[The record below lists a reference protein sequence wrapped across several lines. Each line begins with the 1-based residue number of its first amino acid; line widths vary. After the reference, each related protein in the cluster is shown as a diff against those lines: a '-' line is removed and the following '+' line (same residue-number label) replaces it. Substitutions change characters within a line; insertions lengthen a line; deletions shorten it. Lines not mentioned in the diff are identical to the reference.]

1 MTIEKL
7 TVSATLDS
15 LRTIAEYVAKVANL
29 ANLEKKAMYKLRL
42 AIDELAT
49 NIINYGYS
57 EENLTGDILLESEI
71 SDEMI
76 VIKIRDYGIAFDP
89 TSKLEGESDT
99 INIPIEDRQ
108 IGGLGIFLAFDGVD
122 DFFYERIDN
131 ENINTLT
138 IYRK

>member
-15 LRTIAEYVAKVANL
+15 LRTIAEYVTKVANL

-57 EENLTGDILLESEI
+57 EENLKGDILLESEI

-89 TSKLEGESDT
+89 TSKLEAESDT

>member
-1 MTIEKL
+1 MMIEKL

-57 EENLTGDILLESEI
+57 EENLTGDILLESEV

-122 DFFYERIDN
+122 DFSYERIDN

>member
-1 MTIEKL
+1 MMIEKL

-71 SDEMI
+71 SDEVI
-76 VIKIRDYGIAFDP
+76 TIKIRDCGIAFDP
-89 TSKLEGESDT
+89 TSKLKAESDM
-99 INIPIEDRQ
+99 INTPIEDRQ

-122 DFFYERIDN
+122 DFSYERIDN

>member
-1 MTIEKL
+1 MMIEKL
-7 TVSATLDS
+7 TVSATLNS
-15 LRTIAEYVAKVANL
+15 LKTIAEYVAKVANL

-49 NIINYGYS
+49 NIINYAYT
-57 EENLTGDILLESEI
+57 ENNGVGDIFLDSTI

-76 VIKIRDYGIAFDP
+76 VIKIRDFGIPFNP
-89 TSKLEGESDT
+89 TNQLENESEM
-99 INIPIEDRQ
+99 INLPIEERE

-122 DFFYERIDN
+122 DFSYERIDN